1 MKNKSK
7 MIIFHAGNLVF
18 LHSNIHIEASNR
30 YNQLDFILQT
40 GPHKS
45 T

>member
-1 MKNKSK
+1 
-7 MIIFHAGNLVF
+7 MIIFYSGNSVF
-18 LHSNIHIEASNR
+18 FRSNIHIKVPNR

-40 GPHKS
+40 GPHES